1 MDLLTYGLR
10 AEALV
15 RPKTL
20 QVGWPGSWEA
30 SSLAMLVV
38 EADDESTDVEQEE
51 TSLGVWKEPRAVTYT
66 GSKRLNGMFCE
77 GFPCQ
82 S

>member
-1 MDLLTYGLR
+1 MDLLSYGLR

-20 QVGWPGSWEA
+20 QAGWPSSWET
-30 SSLAMLVV
+30 SCLGVI

-51 TSLGVWKEPRAVTYT
+51 TSLGVWKESRAAAY
-66 GSKRLNGMFCE
+66 
-77 GFPCQ
+77 
-82 S
+82 